1 MHLSLIFP
9 FPEAMAVSLA
19 VALAG
24 FCSVLSEVALRT
36 GDVLVL

>member
-19 VALAG
+19 VVLAG
-24 FCSVLSEVALRT
+24 FDLCSVGVALRT
-36 GDVLVL
+36 GDILVL